1 MRGSSGSRELLCVIL
16 VLAIVLIPNFPSQ
29 VYAPSPPQPSTFFL
43 HKQSS
48 KALNTITTVLWA
60 NTTQLWASTTQ
71 TEVRTAARTS
81 PAVWD
86 FYSQPAVA
94 GNVTFTGPLTFILY
108 LSSLTNTGAGTV
120 ITGTVSKI
128 TSAGTPVPLAVAS
141 ISNAPIS
148 STINVYTLTI
158 VSNTYQIE
166 AGAIFDFTITVSITV
181 TGSRTITLSYDA
193 PSLRSQVTV
202 TFQSRLGVT
211 SFSSLNQTGVQ
222 TGFFSRNWTGPGRQV
237 TLRAI
242 VFDALG
248 LYDVALASLNLTSPT
263 GSSLLTNTPMLLV
276 QGMSQNYTGTWSL
289 NVTYSS
295 GDPSGVYTSSLRVVD
310 NTGITLTMLLT
321 YQVYA
326 VWRLNLQAVSQDQT
340 PIPIPAASVTIS
352 NGLVPVYLGASN
364 TTGWVNP
371 SDIFLRDNAT
381 YQFKAYW
388 QGSLVNQTLSYTPR
402 SSLNIPLML
411 SVYRV
416 DFSAVFRD
424 GNGKPLPQPPSS
436 FQLAYPNGT
445 VTSPSPTAAYML
457 PVGTYSISSVLWK
470 GVDVTPPSSTFNPK
484 SGLPVLNLQVYDL
497 TILVV
502 DQNGQ
507 ALSGAKIT
515 LTLGGQVLAQGTSGN
530 DGVLVVGSLPKGQ
543 YIVQVDEQSQTV
555 KSTLDLNQ
563 NLSSK
568 VQVSIPQSGPTW
580 VSQSLGWILLVGA
593 AVGGLLGYRQFT
605 RSRLAYKEEPFDY
618 FDTITSGG
626 FRDGDAVL
634 IEGDT
639 GAGKTTMCEQ
649 LAYKSLIAGN
659 PALFLT
665 YDNPDNVRG
674 SMKSFHWDPSQYEV
688 KQQFQ
693 VVPCELSTGDGG
705 GHGWGTLDNFYAI
718 TALTMSINT
727 SLAQAGKGKPTVI
740 IDSLNQLVDSASL
753 NGLANLLAETSMKL
767 KKLGGRFFVTVS
779 KSMSNA
785 ALAKLEEI
793 FDSVIELTPVVEGGK
808 KFSDLRVKKMKGR
821 AFEGSTFRTRID
833 SRRGVVFQVRRTIH
847 TK

>member
-1 MRGSSGSRELLCVIL
+1 M
-16 VLAIVLIPNFPSQ
+16 
-29 VYAPSPPQPSTFFL
+29 
-43 HKQSS
+43 
-48 KALNTITTVLWA
+48 LWA

-71 TEVRTAARTS
+71 AEVRTAARTS

-86 FYSQPAVA
+86 FYSQPAAA

-108 LSSLTNTGAGTV
+108 LSSSVSTGTGTV

-128 TSAGTPVPLAVAS
+128 TSGGTLVPLAVAS

-181 TGSRTITLSYDA
+181 TGTRTITLSYDA

-211 SFSSLNQTGVQ
+211 LFSSLNQTGVQ
-222 TGFFSRNWTGPGRQV
+222 TGFFSRNWTSPGRQV
-237 TLRAI
+237 TLRAV

-248 LYDVALASLNLTSPT
+248 LYDVALANLNLTSPT
-263 GSSLLTNTPMLLV
+263 GSSLLSNAPMLLV
-276 QGMSQNYTGTWSL
+276 QGMGQNYTGTWSL

-295 GDPSGVYTSSLRVVD
+295 GDLSGVYTSSLGVVD
-310 NTGITLTMLLT
+310 NTGITITVLLT
-321 YQVYA
+321 YQIYA
-326 VWRLNLQAVSQDQT
+326 IWRLNLQAVSQDQT
-340 PIPIPAASVTIS
+340 PIPIPGASVTMSI
-352 NGLVPVYLGASN
+352 GLIPVSGGASN

-371 SDIFLRDNAT
+371 PNILLRDNST
-381 YQFKAYW
+381 YQIKASW
-388 QGSLVNQTLSYTPR
+388 QGSLVNQTLSYKPR
-402 SSLNIPLML
+402 SSLNIPLIL
-411 SVYRV
+411 SIYRV
-416 DFSAVFRD
+416 DFSSVFRD

-445 VTSPSPTAAYML
+445 VTSPSASSAYML

-484 SGLPVLNLQVYDL
+484 NGLPVLNLQVYDL

-507 ALSGAKIT
+507 ALSGAKII

-543 YIVQVDEQSQTV
+543 YIVQVDEQSQTT
-555 KSTLDLNQ
+555 KSNLDLSQ
-563 NLSSK
+563 NLSTK
-568 VQVSIPQSGPTW
+568 VQVSIPQPGPTW

-605 RSRLAYKEEPFDY
+605 RSRLAYKEETFDY
-618 FDTITSGG
+618 FNTITSGG

-634 IEGDT
+634 IEGDR

-649 LAYKSLIAGN
+649 LAFQSLTVGN

-674 SMKSFHWDPSQYEV
+674 SMKSFHWDPSQYEA

-693 VVPCELSTGDGG
+693 VTGCELSTADWS
-705 GHGWGTLDNFYAI
+705 GHSRGSVDNFYDTI
-718 TALTMSINT
+718 ALTMNINT
-727 SLAQAGKGKPTVI
+727 SLAQAGNGKPTVI
-740 IDSLNQLVDSASL
+740 IDSLNQLIDTANL
-753 NGLANLLAETSMKL
+753 NALANLLGETSMKV

-779 KSMSNA
+779 KSIAST

-793 FDSVIELTPVVEGGK
+793 FDSVIELTPVVEAGK
-808 KFSDLRVKKMKGR
+808 SFSDLRVKKMKGR
-821 AFEGSTFRTRID
+821 AFEGSTFRTRTNPK
-833 SRRGVVFQVRRTIH
+833 RGVVFQVRRTIH
-847 TK
+847 MK